1 MYKLMLVEDDYPVLQ
16 FLSRNIPWTE
26 LGIELIGMYENG
38 LKALQA
44 AESHAPDILITDIGI
59 PKMNGLELIEAIKA
73 YQPELLSIIISCHDK
88 FEYAQKAI
96 SLSVCEYM
104 LKESFDI
111 DKVIQTLRKFKETLD
126 HRSNASRQQKQDRQ
140 FSGKSALSIQRNRWM
155 HTTLH
160 NPIWNDARW
169 KSEAAECGLDTQSPV
184 LLPVLCMLNRADET
198 QRRLKMSGDLLK
210 FALANAMEELLE
222 EYDNAIYFEHD
233 ARKDFILFSFQTN
246 PAINIYDHV
255 SAIMTSIQRQLR
267 KRMSLDMSFIIGK
280 PTDFSAG
287 LARHLKLLFH
297 SDEQYFYMEPGAVE
311 KLNPPVLS
319 KDDIFRYYYE
329 ALDEM
334 KRAAISGQA
343 AQMEATVCRWVDFI
357 RRERFP
363 SVISKEW
370 INKVVVELQ
379 MKVRSLC
386 LIAVDANEEFPV
398 TMSNACSLQEMK
410 DEWLGLVGS
419 MMTKMK
425 KESHGIR
432 RIEILNA
439 QRYVIVNIDKIVT
452 LEELS
457 SVLHLNPSYLSRLFK
472 KETGENF
479 VEYITKVKVEH
490 AKELLD
496 QTQLSVDEIAEKIGY
511 EKNYF
516 YKVFK
521 KLTGMTPNHYR
532 GYR

>member
-16 FLSRNIPWTE
+16 FLSRNIPWAE
-26 LGIELIGMYENG
+26 LGLELIGLQDNG
-38 LKALQA
+38 LKALQTA
-44 AESHAPDILITDIGI
+44 KINPPDILITDIGI

-73 YQPELLSIIISCHDK
+73 FQPDLLSIIISCHDK

-111 DKVIQTLRKFKETLD
+111 NTVIQTLRKFKDTLD
-126 HRSNASRQQKQDRQ
+126 HRANAIRQQKQDRQ
-140 FSGKSALSIQRNRWM
+140 FSGKSALSIQRSRWM

-160 NPIWNDARW
+160 NPIWNDMHW
-169 KSEAAECGLDTQSPV
+169 KSEAIECGLDSQLLV
-184 LLPVLCMLNRADET
+184 FLPVLCILNRVDET
-198 QRRLKMSGDLLK
+198 QRRLKMSEDLLK
-210 FALANAMEELLE
+210 FVLANSMKELLDE
-222 EYDNAIYFEHD
+222 NDNTIYFEYD
-233 ARKDFILFSFQTN
+233 ARKDFVLFSFEIN
-246 PAINIYDHV
+246 PSINIYDHV
-255 SAIMTSIQRQLR
+255 SSIMNSIQRQLQ
-267 KRMSLDMSFIIGK
+267 KRMSLDISFIIGK
-280 PTDFSAG
+280 HSDFSPA
-287 LARHLKLLFH
+287 LVRNLKLLFH
-297 SDEQYFYMEPGAVE
+297 SDEQYYYMETPAVE

-334 KRAAISGQA
+334 KMVAISGHVA
-343 AQMEATVCRWVDFI
+343 RMEETICKWVEFI
-357 RRERFP
+357 RHERFP

-379 MKVRSLC
+379 VKVRSLC
-386 LIAVDANEEFPV
+386 LITVAAVEEFPI
-398 TMSNACSLQEMK
+398 TISNLYSLQEMK
-410 DEWLGLVGS
+410 EEWIGLAGKL
-419 MMTKMK
+419 MMKMK
-425 KESHGIR
+425 NESLGIR

-439 QRYVIVNIDKIVT
+439 QRYVILNIDKIVT

-457 SVLHLNPSYLSRLFK
+457 IVLHLNPSYLSRLFK

-479 VEYITKVKVEH
+479 VEYITKIKVKH

-496 QTQLSVDEIAEKIGY
+496 QTQLSVDEIAGKIGY

>member
-16 FLSRNIPWTE
+16 FLANNIPWTE
-26 LGIELIGMYENG
+26 LGFELIGMHENG
-38 LKALQA
+38 LKALHA
-44 AESHAPDILITDIGI
+44 AESNPPDILITDIGI
-59 PKMNGLELIEAIKA
+59 PKLNGLELIEAIRA

-111 DKVIQTLRKFKETLD
+111 DNVIHTLNKFKNTLD
-126 HRSNASRQQKQDRQ
+126 QRADLSRQQKQDRQ
-140 FSGKSALSIQRNRWM
+140 FSGKSTLSIQRNRWM

-160 NPIWNDARW
+160 NPIWNEERW
-169 KSEAAECGLDTQSPV
+169 RSEAVECGLDAQAPG
-184 LLPVLCMLNRADET
+184 LLPVLCILNRAEET
-198 QRRLKMSGDLLK
+198 QRRLKMSEDLLK
-210 FALANAMEELLE
+210 FALANAIDELLH

-233 ARKDFILFSFQTN
+233 LRKGFVLFTFKEN
-246 PAINIYDHV
+246 PTYNIYDHAAAV
-255 SAIMTSIQRQLR
+255 MTSIQRLLR
-267 KRMSLDMSFIIGK
+267 KQLSLEMSFIIGK
-280 PTDFSAG
+280 QSDFSPV

-297 SDEQYFYMEPGAVE
+297 SDEQYFYMEKAAVE

-334 KRAAISGQA
+334 KRAAISGQFEEL
-343 AQMEATVCRWVDFI
+343 EATICRWVEFI
-357 RRERFP
+357 RAERFP

-370 INKVVVELQ
+370 INKIVVELQ

-386 LIAVDANEEFPV
+386 LIAVDASEEFPV
-398 TMSNACSLQEMK
+398 TMSNAYALQEMK
-410 DEWLGLVGS
+410 DEWIGLVSS
-419 MMTKMK
+419 MMMKMR

-439 QRYVIVNIDKIVT
+439 QRYVILNIDKIVT

-457 SVLHLNPSYLSRLFK
+457 NVLHLNPSYLSRLFK

-479 VEYITKVKVEH
+479 VEYITKIKVEH

-496 QTQLSVDEIAEKIGY
+496 QTQLSVDEIADKIGY

-521 KLTGMTPNHYR
+521 KLTRMTPNHYR